1 MKKLLSLLLII
12 CICFCA
18 VGCNKVT
25 DTNSSSLS
33 STITEIETETIH
45 IDEQEG
51 SSNDTTTE
59 ESEVET
65 TSSNTPNKNNTANTT
80 NYQPQIDSLNKTI
93 IELKK
98 QIELLKTENETLKSN
113 IKSLTESTTLN
124 NKYTITKEEL
134 IGTWTLVYFND
145 SGEYVESSDNV
156 FTFTNENIIAIY
168 DDYIFWSKNG
178 MLMKTDYVYYDGL
191 LITNISG
198 TYVKKIELH

>member
-33 STITEIETETIH
+33 S
-45 IDEQEG
+45 
-51 SSNDTTTE
+51 NDTTTE

-65 TSSNTPNKNNTANTT
+65 TSSNTPNKNTANTT

-134 IGTWTLVYFND
+134 IGTWTIVNLND
-145 SGEYVESSDNV
+145 SGEYVECSDI
-156 FTFTNENIIAIY
+156 FLTFTNENIIAIY
-168 DDYIFWSKNG
+168 DDYIFYSVNG
-178 MLMKTDYVYYDGL
+178 RLIKLDYVYYDGL
-191 LITNISG
+191 LITNVSG
-198 TYVKKIELH
+198 TYVKK